1 MKNILS
7 VKDLCRSYERNDIK
21 TDALHD
27 VSFELKYGEIL
38 GIVGTSGSGKA
49 RFFALSAALKRRMQA
64 PLFSTGAS
72 LGKSAR
78 LPISA
83 IYK

>member
-21 TDALHD
+21 TEALHD

-38 GIVGTSGSGKA
+38 GIVGTSGSGKSTLL
-49 RFFALSAALKRRMQA
+49 RLISGLEA
-64 PLFSTGAS
+64 PDAGSVVFGAS